1 MQVSVLPAAS
11 RFLVPANDA
20 PHLRWDLSPTGS
32 AGPAHSQNQPD
43 YIDQP
48 PPQSSDFAIPS
59 TPHCSGSLSGFKNL
73 PGYFLSH
80 VVFHSSGLRERG
92 GGKQCLR
99 KTDFSCFFSVPFQSF
114 PVAQLVKN
122 QPTMQETRIQ
132 FLGQEDPLEKEM
144 PPYWGPAR
152 VRSRDSLRMMALA
165 I

>member
-92 GGKQCLR
+92 EGKQCLR
-99 KTDFSCFFSVPFQSF
+99 KTDFSCFFFCPFPKFPSSSVGKESAYNAGDPDSI
-114 PVAQLVKN
+114 PGSGRSPGEGNATL
-122 QPTMQETRIQ
+122 
-132 FLGQEDPLEKEM
+132 LGSSP
-144 PPYWGPAR
+144 G
-152 VRSRDSLRMMALA
+152 
-165 I
+165 